1 MKANIQSSD
10 RPFEFLTIYGSTL
23 LLVLAGTF
31 LWKLTPGS
39 SMFRPAV
46 CSEQVEV
53 FASEDFEDA
62 RPACSVNILRDF
74 WMKALVKR

>member
-31 LWKLTPGS
+31 LWKLTPGNAA
-39 SMFRPAV
+39 FQPAA

-53 FASEDFEDA
+53 FASEDFEGT
-62 RPACSVNILRDF
+62 RPVYSCILRDF
-74 WMKALVKR
+74 WVKAVVKR